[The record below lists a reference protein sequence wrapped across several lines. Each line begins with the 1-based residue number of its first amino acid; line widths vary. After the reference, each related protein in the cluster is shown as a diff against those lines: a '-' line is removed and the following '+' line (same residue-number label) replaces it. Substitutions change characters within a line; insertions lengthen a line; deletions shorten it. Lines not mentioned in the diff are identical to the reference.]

1 MTPKRSRLRDKGRK
15 GKKDIVEGEE
25 NMELTLLSHVTTG
38 NSTLQWTEEKEL
50 SLAEMSESGGFDFDP
65 FGHLDN
71 GRSGDKTE
79 DEDLHFRS
87 QCRGHLGDFSL
98 VKRVNDRFQPLLLL
112 IYLSICTAAAAMVL
126 ASARRRIEI

>member
-1 MTPKRSRLRDKGRK
+1 M
-15 GKKDIVEGEE
+15 
-25 NMELTLLSHVTTG
+25 
-38 NSTLQWTEEKEL
+38 EEKEL

-112 IYLSICTAAAAMVL
+112 IYLSICTAAMLL
-126 ASARRRIEI
+126 ASAGRRMAIAIGEGEI